1 MPTLSSSPSSLHSHV
16 ATPPLLL
23 GLPAALL
30 ATFLVSGALVSC
42 SRGEDQGG
50 AEAETDPKASSPP
63 PASGATTPGVASG
76 PGATG
81 SAGRYGSFQ
90 TVITEVARKTVPSV
104 VSITSERAVTGQ
116 GEIFGGDP
124 FEFFF
129 GDPRGPQPRRESG
142 LGSGVVVDRDGT
154 ILTNNHV
161 IEGAQKLN
169 VQLAD
174 EREFEAEVVGADK
187 PTDLAV
193 IRLKDAPKDLAP
205 LELGDSDPLLIGEW
219 VMAVGAPFGLYETVT
234 VGIISAKGRQNT
246 GITTYG
252 NFLQTDAAI
261 NPGNSGGPLVNLDG
275 KVIGINTAI
284 YSQSGGYQGIGFAI
298 PINLARHVMAGL
310 LKEGKVV
317 RGWLGVSIQP
327 LTLEMAEAMGLKGR
341 KGALIAEVIE
351 GGPAEKAGL
360 KSGDVVTALEGRAIV
375 DANDLMNQVAQ
386 VKPGTTVELTLW
398 RDGKQT
404 RAKAKVAEREEER
417 LAALGRGEEGGTSL
431 ATLGI
436 EAGDV
441 DDTTRRRYRLGREAR
456 RGAVVLSVDPAGP
469 AAGAG
474 VREGDVILEADRKPV
489 RSAADLG
496 GAVSGSSGRR
506 LLLLV
511 HRRGTSFYL
520 LLMPR

>member
-1 MPTLSSSPSSLHSHV
+1 MHTTPSSPFSHRSH
-16 ATPPLLL
+16 AAMYPLLL
-23 GLPAALL
+23 CLL
-30 ATFLVSGALVSC
+30 ASLLAFLASC
-42 SRGEDQGG
+42 SRSEDREGAEGG
-50 AEAETDPKASSPP
+50 ASPQASSPP
-63 PASGATTPGVASG
+63 SGSGATTPGVAPG

-104 VSITSERAVTGQ
+104 VSITSERTVTGQ

-124 FEFFF
+124 FDFFF
-129 GDPRGPQPRRESG
+129 GDPRGPQRRRESG
-142 LGSGVVVDRDGT
+142 LGSGFVVDRDGT

-161 IEGAQKLN
+161 IEGAQKLT

-193 IRLKDAPKDLAP
+193 IRLKDAPEDLAP

-219 VMAVGAPFGLYETVT
+219 VVTVGAPFGLYETVT

-298 PINLARHVMAGL
+298 PVNLARHVMAGL

-327 LTLEMAEAMGLKGR
+327 LTLEMAEAMGLV
-341 KGALIAEVIE
+341 AEVIE

-360 KSGDVVTALEGRAIV
+360 QSGDVVTALDGRAIA
-375 DANDLMNQVAQ
+375 DANDLMNRVAQ

-417 LAALGRGEEGGTSL
+417 LAALGRGGEGGTGL
-431 ATLGI
+431 AALGI

-441 DDTTRRRYRLGREAR
+441 DDTTRRRYRLGRGVR

-469 AAGAG
+469 AAEAG
-474 VREGDVILEADRKPV
+474 IREGDVILEADRKPV

-496 GAVSGSSGRR
+496 EAVSGSAGRR

-511 HRRGTSFYL
+511 HRRGTSSYV